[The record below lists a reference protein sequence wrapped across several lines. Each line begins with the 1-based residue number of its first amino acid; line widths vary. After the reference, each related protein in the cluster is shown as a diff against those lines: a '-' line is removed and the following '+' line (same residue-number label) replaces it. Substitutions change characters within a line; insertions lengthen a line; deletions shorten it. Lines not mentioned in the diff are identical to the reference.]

1 MEKIHVASLMIKITG
16 DLYSCNTFGISL
28 CSTDVVSSIGDRS
41 EGTVKKYK
49 TITILA
55 FIVFVFGGSNLF
67 AHGKKSE
74 LPDNYITFSFVI
86 NPASVGYKHRVAN
99 STYLTTNLDYVD
111 DRNDITFQVGAGYM
125 IPRKFLFFWLY
136 GGAGLQFSR
145 NRAYEHPYITLGT
158 RFWILYWEAVY
169 PMQRGEDTG
178 FRFGF
183 SVTF

>member
-1 MEKIHVASLMIKITG
+1 M
-16 DLYSCNTFGISL
+16 
-28 CSTDVVSSIGDRS
+28 
-41 EGTVKKYK
+41 KKYA
-49 TITILA
+49 I
-55 FIVFVFGGSNLF
+55 IVFVALMAAFLTVPEIF
-67 AHGKKSE
+67 AHGKK
-74 LPDNYITFSFVI
+74 PDIPDHYLTFSFVI
-86 NPASVGYKHRVAN
+86 NPASVGYKHRVAD
-99 STYLTTNLDYVD
+99 STYLTTNLDYFD

-145 NRAYEHPYITLGT
+145 NHAYEHPYITLGT

-169 PMQRGEDTG
+169 PLQRGEDTL